1 MSTPSI
7 IIHGPQGCGKTY
19 WASTLAAALGLQQ
32 AIELDDFAITASPR
46 AATHIGRKASGDFRA
61 KGCLGITASPR
72 AATRIARKFRGA
84 NQVDVLSFDEAL
96 LRLPVPLQCAISDW
110 RAGNLPASTPPPDP
124 ATAPGILQIAAD
136 AIADRA
142 AARDQPTGERS
153 MARTV
158 AAFNAITGRA
168 ITEREGWLFMA
179 QLKAARAWGGNH
191 HADDYVDGAA
201 YFGLAGES
209 AAREHSA

>member
-1 MSTPSI
+1 MSLPSI

-19 WASTLAAALGLQQ
+19 WASTLAASIGLPRVC
-32 AIELDDFAITASPR
+32 ELDFPFDEAP
-46 AATHIGRKASGDFRA
+46 FRA

>member
-1 MSTPSI
+1 MNPSI

-19 WASTLAAALGLQQ
+19 WAETLARCFGLES
-32 AIELDDFAITASPR
+32 AIELD
-46 AATHIGRKASGDFRA
+46 
-61 KGCLGITASPR
+61 LGIYRFKARGQLGIASD
-72 AATRIARKFRGA
+72 AGSFSITTIARKFRGA
-84 NQVDVLSFDEAL
+84 NRVEVLSFDEAL
-96 LRLPVPLQCAISDW
+96 LRLPLPLQDAIADW
-110 RAGNLPASTPPPDP
+110 RAGRIAAAQPLPLAPLPDP
-124 ATAPGILQIAAD
+124 ASAPGILQIAAD

-142 AARDQPTGERS
+142 AARDQPDGERS

-209 AAREHSA
+209 AAREHAA